1 MIFFIIKRLFYVSP
15 SQFCDG
21 FCFSNIQ
28 CVTGFRFI
36 HPQMLTGFV
45 FQSPNVWRVF
55 FSYYQIVTGFFF
67 HQQYPDGF
75 FPQYRNPD
83 GFFPLNFL
91 WPPDKLQNQ
100 SGWKLRK
107 VAVVVTGIGGNPSQF
122 PTYPIDQSWFL
133 MGIEKKNLDGPS
145 AYSEICDGNPLEPVT
160 ISTGWVM
167 AKCDGFWWS
176 LQTQNTCKK
185 NDKNMDLTK
194 LSHPPKTPHLRPRIP
209 LSNRVSKCWMLL
221 TSIVL
226 WILGRNQDQ
235 RQTMSISSWCSSRL
249 SWCVFW
255 QQTGQKK
262 QIKQLTAGN
271 FIVIYYIFHWANS
284 WQCGKM
290 R

>member
-1 MIFFIIKRLFYVSP
+1 MYR
-15 SQFCDG
+15 
-21 FCFSNIQ
+21 
-28 CVTGFRFI
+28 
-36 HPQMLTGFV
+36 HPNFVTGFV
-45 FQSPNVWRVF
+45 FPTSNVWRVF
-55 FSYYQIVTGFFF
+55 VSSIPKCWRVLFFNREVWRVLVVLADPK
-67 HQQYPDGF
+67 H
-75 FPQYRNPD
+75 
-83 GFFPLNFL
+83 
-91 WPPDKLQNQ
+91 LQ
-100 SGWKLRK
+100 
-107 VAVVVTGIGGNPSQF
+107 
-122 PTYPIDQSWFL
+122 
-133 MGIEKKNLDGPS
+133 
-145 AYSEICDGNPLEPVT
+145 
-160 ISTGWVM
+160 
-167 AKCDGFWWS
+167 
-176 LQTQNTCKK
+176 K